1 MMKVLEKMKTQKVK
15 IKKVISYLAI
25 VALFI
30 IGFILFRNM
39 DSWAVIQNAP
49 PVSADSKITVEVQK
63 AKTMTIQPTSTYD
76 ATLMAGEES
85 VVGAEVPGKV
95 VQILFKEGEAVQ
107 KGKPLIVLESQD
119 LNDQLKAAQAQ
130 LSAVQATLPKAE
142 ANVEI
147 SQRNYDNVK
156 ALYEAGAAAAND
168 LSDAETALKV
178 AQADL
183 AALQANIGAAQSGVE
198 RLQNTLA
205 KLVIKAPATG
215 FVEDKN
221 VAVGAYVAPG
231 VPLAMVRNT
240 ATIQAVIKIPQ
251 ADAGKIKVGQKAK
264 VRVSGDSQE
273 YDGTVRYISTTA
285 SMASRTFITKVEVP
299 NKDNKLK
306 AGIYANV
313 DIVSGSE
320 VSVLVIPLKAVAGS
334 EGSYYVFIDDNGV
347 ARRTAVTLGETY
359 DDVIEIK
366 SGLTEGAAV
375 ICSNI
380 NVLQDG
386 DLIVPAEQPP
396 APAEEQSLAAV
407 IGQPLV
413 VAVKQPLAA
422 VAKQSLITAVGQ
434 PLVAAAE

>member
-1 MMKVLEKMKTQKVK
+1 MIKVFEKMKTQKGK

-25 VALFI
+25 VLIFI

-76 ATLMAGEES
+76 ATLLAGEES

-142 ANVEI
+142 ANIEI
-147 SQRNYDNVK
+147 SQRNYDNAK
-156 ALYEAGAAAAND
+156 ALHEAGAAAAND

-183 AALQANIGAAQSGVE
+183 AALQANIGAAQSGVD

-240 ATIQAVIKIPQ
+240 ATIQAVIKVPQ

-264 VRVSGDSQE
+264 VRVSGDGQE
-273 YDGTVRYISTTA
+273 YDGTVSYISTAA

-320 VSVLVIPLKAVAGS
+320 ASVLVIPLKAVAGS
-334 EGSYYVFIDDNGV
+334 EGSYYVFTDDNGV
-347 ARRTAVTLGETY
+347 ARRTVVTLGETF
-359 DDVIEIK
+359 DDLIEIK

-380 NVLQDG
+380 NLLQDG
-386 DLIVPAEQPP
+386 DLIVPAEQPT

-407 IGQPLV
+407 
-413 VAVKQPLAA
+413 
-422 VAKQSLITAVGQ
+422 TGQ